1 MPLTSLGSLL
11 TRRPVI
17 RCHQAVAQ
25 GLQHQQ
31 APGSG
36 RVWQGLAGSGRVLRL
51 GIAGCEVWSGMM
63 TERF

>member
-36 RVWQGLAGSGRVLRL
+36 RVWQGLAGSCGLVLR
-51 GIAGCEVWSGMM
+51 AAKSGQ
-63 TERF
+63 E